1 MTGANDD
8 RGVRTLRCR
17 TQATGH
23 LRQVH
28 RFRDLPDR
36 ATKTDHA
43 SLATDDDEPNALE
56 MLLSAFGSCLAAGIH
71 ANALVRHIP
80 IVGLS
85 LDVTGEIDDAVH
97 WGTSRDAR
105 PIGFEAISVSVRI
118 ESDAPP
124 EALVALIKHAVLW
137 SPVGN
142 TLYNQV
148 HLKVDLA

>member
-1 MTGANDD
+1 MTNVGDEKSI
-8 RGVRTLRCR
+8 RTLRCR
-17 TQATGH
+17 TEATGH

-28 RFRDLPDR
+28 RFRDLPGQ

-43 SLATDDDEPNALE
+43 SLATDDNEPNALE

-80 IVGLS
+80 IVSLS
-85 LDVTGEIDDAVH
+85 LDVSGEIDNAVH
-97 WGTSRDAR
+97 WGTSSEAT
-105 PIGFEAISVSVRI
+105 PIGFEAISVSVSI
-118 ESDAPP
+118 EADAPS

-142 TLYNQV
+142 TLYNQI

>member
-1 MTGANDD
+1 MTSIGPD
-8 RGVRTLRCR
+8 RGVRTLRCL
-17 TQATGH
+17 TEATGC

-36 ATKTDHA
+36 ASKTDYA
-43 SLATDDDEPNALE
+43 SLATEEDEPNAME
-56 MLLSAFGSCLAAGIH
+56 MLLSAFGACLAAGIH

-80 IVGLS
+80 IVKLA
-85 LDVTGEIDDAVH
+85 LDVSGEIDDAVH
-97 WGTSRDAR
+97 WGTSREAK
-105 PIGFEAISVSVRI
+105 PIGFDSISVSVRI

-148 HLKVDLA
+148 HLEVDLA